1 MLRATGK
8 LGNLAES
15 SSDTDSDEASETSP
29 VASELDEIRAKFMAA
44 YANPPRE
51 PELEFTPS
59 VRAALFLLNDE
70 TLVDWLSPGNGNL
83 AEQLLNEEDMQKLS
97 EELYL
102 SVLSRFP
109 TRAESGTV
117 VEHIEGSQER
127 ATAVSQ
133 LIWALLAST
142 EFTINH

>member
-1 MLRATGK
+1 
-8 LGNLAES
+8 
-15 SSDTDSDEASETSP
+15 
-29 VASELDEIRAKFMAA
+29 MAA

-109 TRAESGTV
+109 TRAESDTV